1 MHPNPS
7 ADTTKPC
14 TPSFRCC
21 TLSSAVAAS
30 SHGVYIISVTDR
42 ERALVPAASPL
53 NASVLLFD
61 FGGTLDADGLP
72 WARRFHTAYMEAGGA
87 LDFAAFEPVYQA
99 SDVALAALPEI
110 RRLGFRAAI
119 EAQVRCLLPLLPAP
133 DAARLAREPQ
143 RLVTAVHQPAVHI
156 VARNRPILERL
167 QQDYRLGII
176 SNFTGN
182 LKPCLDELG
191 LSPLFAVASDS
202 TVLGIEKPDPRIFHA
217 TLDALGAS
225 PADAWMVGDNF
236 EADIRPA
243 LGLGLRACWMA
254 PPERRAAA
262 DAPPHA
268 RIASLP
274 EFERVLA

>member
-1 MHPNPS
+1 M
-7 ADTTKPC
+7 
-14 TPSFRCC
+14 
-21 TLSSAVAAS
+21 
-30 SHGVYIISVTDR
+30 
-42 ERALVPAASPL
+42 SPT
-53 NASVLLFD
+53 VLLFD
-61 FGGTLDADGLP
+61 FGGTLDADGIP
-72 WARRFHTAYMEAGGA
+72 WARRFHTAYEDAGGA

-119 EAQVRCLLPLLPAP
+119 EAQVRCLLPLLPDGAS
-133 DAARLAREPQ
+133 LARHSE
-143 RLVTAVHQPAVHI
+143 RLVAAVHQPSVRI

-182 LKPCLDELG
+182 LEPCLDELG
-191 LSPLFAVASDS
+191 LRPLFAVASDS

-217 TLDALGAS
+217 TLGAIGAS
-225 PADAWMVGDNF
+225 AEDAWMVGDNF

-243 LGLGLRACWMA
+243 LQLGLRACWMA
-254 PPERRAAA
+254 PPERRPAS
-262 DAPPHA
+262 DAPAHA

-274 EFERVLA
+274 EFVEVLE

>member
-1 MHPNPS
+1 M
-7 ADTTKPC
+7 
-14 TPSFRCC
+14 
-21 TLSSAVAAS
+21 
-30 SHGVYIISVTDR
+30 
-42 ERALVPAASPL
+42 SPH
-53 NASVLLFD
+53 VLLFD

-72 WARRFHTAYMEAGGA
+72 WARRFHTAYQEAGGA
-87 LDFAAFEPVYQA
+87 LDFTAFEPVYQA
-99 SDVALAALPEI
+99 SDAALAALPEI

-119 EAQVRCLLPLLPAP
+119 EAQVRCLLPLLPDEP
-133 DAARLAREPQ
+133 HLARQAQ
-143 RLVTAVHQPAVHI
+143 RLVTAVHAPAVRI

-262 DAPPHA
+262 DAPPHT
-268 RIASLP
+268 RVASLP
-274 EFERVLA
+274 EFAQVLA

>member
-1 MHPNPS
+1 MS
-7 ADTTKPC
+7 T
-14 TPSFRCC
+14 
-21 TLSSAVAAS
+21 
-30 SHGVYIISVTDR
+30 
-42 ERALVPAASPL
+42 
-53 NASVLLFD
+53 SVLLFD
-61 FGGTLDADGLP
+61 FGGTLDADGVP
-72 WARRFHTAYMEAGGA
+72 WARRFHAAYADAGGT
-87 LDFAAFEPVYQA
+87 LDFAAFEPAYQA

-110 RRLGFRAAI
+110 RSLGFRSAI
-119 EAQVRCLLPLLPAP
+119 EAQVRCLLPLLP
-133 DAARLAREPQ
+133 DGARLEPKSE
-143 RLVTAVHQPAVHI
+143 RLVASVHQPAVRI
-156 VARNRPILERL
+156 VARNRVILERL

-182 LKPCLDELG
+182 LEPCLDELG

-225 PADAWMVGDNF
+225 PRDAWMVGDNF

-243 LGLGLRACWMA
+243 VRLGLRACWMA

-268 RIASLP
+268 RIGSLP
-274 EFERVLA
+274 EFVQVLA

>member
-1 MHPNPS
+1 M
-7 ADTTKPC
+7 
-14 TPSFRCC
+14 
-21 TLSSAVAAS
+21 
-30 SHGVYIISVTDR
+30 
-42 ERALVPAASPL
+42 

-72 WARRFHTAYMEAGGA
+72 WARRFHTAYVEAGGT

-119 EAQVRCLLPLLPAP
+119 EAQVRCLLPLLPDTGP
-133 DAARLAREPQ
+133 LARNPS
-143 RLVTAVHQPAVHI
+143 RLVAAVHQPAVRV

-217 TLDALGAS
+217 TLDALHAS

-268 RIASLP
+268 RVASLP

>member
-1 MHPNPS
+1 MHPSPS
-7 ADTTKPC
+7 AETTRPWD
-14 TPSFRCC
+14 PSFRCC
-21 TLSSAVAAS
+21 TLPSAVAAS
-30 SHGVYIISVTDR
+30 SHGVYIIPVTDR
-42 ERALVPAASPL
+42 ESPL

-72 WARRFHTAYMEAGGA
+72 WARRFHTAYVAVGGA

-119 EAQVRCLLPLLPAP
+119 EAQVRCLLPLLPDTP
-133 DAARLAREPQ
+133 QLARESE
-143 RLVTAVHQPAVHI
+143 RLVKAVHQPAVRI

-243 LGLGLRACWMA
+243 LRLGLRACWMA
-254 PPERRAAA
+254 PPGRTAAA

-268 RIASLP
+268 RVASLP

>member
-1 MHPNPS
+1 M
-7 ADTTKPC
+7 
-14 TPSFRCC
+14 
-21 TLSSAVAAS
+21 
-30 SHGVYIISVTDR
+30 
-42 ERALVPAASPL
+42 SPK
-53 NASVLLFD
+53 VLLFD

-72 WARRFHTAYMEAGGA
+72 WARRFHTAYVEAGGT
-87 LDFAAFEPVYQA
+87 LDFAAFEPLYQA
-99 SDVALAALPEI
+99 SDIALAGLPEI
-110 RRLGFRAAI
+110 RSLGFHAAI
-119 EAQVRCLLPLLPAP
+119 DAQVRCLLPLLPDTALLRSQ
-133 DAARLAREPQ
+133 AEW
-143 RLVTAVHQPAVHI
+143 LVAAVHQPAVRI

-182 LKPCLDELG
+182 LEPCLDELG

-217 TLDALGAS
+217 TLEALGAA
-225 PADAWMVGDNF
+225 PRDAWMVGDNF

-243 LGLGLRACWMA
+243 VRLGLRACWMA

-268 RIASLP
+268 RIGSLP
-274 EFERVLA
+274 ELVSVLA

>member
-1 MHPNPS
+1 MSPN
-7 ADTTKPC
+7 
-14 TPSFRCC
+14 
-21 TLSSAVAAS
+21 
-30 SHGVYIISVTDR
+30 
-42 ERALVPAASPL
+42 
-53 NASVLLFD
+53 VLLFD

-72 WARRFHTAYMEAGGA
+72 WARRFHTAYVEAGGA

-99 SDVALAALPEI
+99 SDIALAALPEI

-119 EAQVRCLLPLLPAP
+119 EAQVRCLLPLLP
-133 DAARLAREPQ
+133 DESQLGPQ
-143 RLVTAVHQPAVHI
+143 SERLVAAVHQPAVRI

-182 LKPCLDELG
+182 LQPCLDELG

-217 TLDALGAS
+217 TLDALNAS
-225 PADAWMVGDNF
+225 PDDAWMVGDNF

-243 LGLGLRACWMA
+243 LRIGLRACWMA

-268 RIASLP
+268 RVASLP